1 MGSSAMRLAAALFT
15 FVCLSA
21 CSMSSV
27 QPPESVLGDNDAWRR
42 TQAMKDAD
50 AILAGMAQA
59 RQRAEMMAR
68 SAR

>member
-1 MGSSAMRLAAALFT
+1 MGFSAMRLAAALFT
-15 FVCLSA
+15 FVCLAA
-21 CSMSSV
+21 CGMTSV
-27 QPPESVLGDNDAWRR
+27 QQPVADLSDNDGWRR
-42 TQAMKDAD
+42 VQAMHDAD

>member
-1 MGSSAMRLAAALFT
+1 MGISAMRLAVALLT
-15 FVCLSA
+15 FVCLAA
-21 CSMSSV
+21 CGVSSV
-27 QPPESVLGDNDAWRR
+27 QQPFPDLSDNDGWRR
-42 TQAMKDAD
+42 TQAMHDAD